1 VPVGELAVRTG
12 AISHKSHSEQM
23 QKQEDGAKIH
33 DAIPLIPTGAFPQL
47 KEEEEGFLP
56 HTTVR
61 EYLQIMFPHCLDSK
75 SK

>member
-1 VPVGELAVRTG
+1 
-12 AISHKSHSEQM
+12 M